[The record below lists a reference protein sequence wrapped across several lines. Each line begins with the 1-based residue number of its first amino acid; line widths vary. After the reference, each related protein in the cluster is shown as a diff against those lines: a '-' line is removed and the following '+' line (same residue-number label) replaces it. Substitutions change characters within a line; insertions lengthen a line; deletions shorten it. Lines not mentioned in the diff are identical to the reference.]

1 MQVVR
6 TVFGAVLAA
15 TKNVTVLIFAI
26 FCPRSLEGSSIRP
39 QGRRFEGRRTKYG
52 GAGCP
57 APPFSGVIRFLRQN
71 LRRLVELR
79 VVQVGVEA
87 ALGEQFVVCALLD
100 DVAVADHQDHVGVS
114 DRGQAMRD
122 DKAGA
127 ALH

>member
-1 MQVVR
+1 M
-6 TVFGAVLAA
+6 AV
-15 TKNVTVLIFAI
+15 TKKVTVLIFAL
-26 FCPRSLEGSSIRP
+26 FCPRGLESAVNEVSGKALRGL
-39 QGRRFEGRRTKYG
+39 QNKNGD
-52 GAGCP
+52 AGCP
-57 APPFSGVIRFLRQN
+57 ASPFSGVIRSLRQN

-87 ALGEQFVVCALLD
+87 ALGEQLVVRALLD